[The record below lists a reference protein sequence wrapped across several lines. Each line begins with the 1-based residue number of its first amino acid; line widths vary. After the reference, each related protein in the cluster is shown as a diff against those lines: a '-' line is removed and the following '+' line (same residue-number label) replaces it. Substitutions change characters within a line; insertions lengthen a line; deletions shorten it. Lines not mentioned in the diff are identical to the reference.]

1 MGQHRASQV
10 HAEVSAERER
20 LEARLATAER
30 QLAEAEALRGSASAA
45 LAQIEGAKRTVDAAN
60 SELELRNRAYQ
71 VRVWRVQDA
80 HALLPYHA
88 GHHQAFG
95 YYGGGGG

>member
-1 MGQHRASQV
+1 MNRRRASQV

-20 LEARLATAER
+20 LEARLATVER
-30 QLAEAEALRGSASAA
+30 QLTEAEALHGSASAA

-71 VRVWRVQDA
+71 ARLRRAQDA
-80 HALLPYHA
+80 HALL
-88 GHHQAFG
+88 Q
-95 YYGGGGG
+95 